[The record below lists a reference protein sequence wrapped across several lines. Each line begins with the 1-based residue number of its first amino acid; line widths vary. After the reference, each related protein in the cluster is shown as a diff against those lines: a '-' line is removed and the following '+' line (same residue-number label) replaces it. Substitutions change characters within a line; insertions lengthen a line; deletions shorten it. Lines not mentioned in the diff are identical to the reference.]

1 MQVLQANYEKFKTNL
16 DAGAIGQTLAEKG
29 VIMKSLA
36 EAIANAVTREEKNKV
51 LYDDLLRY
59 GTEDTLIAVCEVVIC
74 MAHSQE
80 MLALG
85 QSLAEELKRGL

>member
-16 DAGAIGQTLAEKG
+16 DAGAIGQTLAEMG
-29 VIMKSLA
+29 VIMKSLT
-36 EAIANAVTREEKNKV
+36 EAIATAFTREERNKV
-51 LYDDLLRY
+51 LYNDLLQY
-59 GTEDTLIAVCEVVIC
+59 GTEDTLIAVCEVMIST
-74 MAHSQE
+74 AGSQE